1 MKASRTISLSAYAA
15 LRTRSSWTT
24 LAVKYAEE
32 ILQFYNRYYGVPY
45 PFGKLDIVAAP
56 DFDAGAMENTAAIFY
71 REAALLVDE
80 KNSSQN
86 SKAEVF
92 GVLAHEMAHQ
102 WFGDLVTM
110 KWWDN
115 LWLNESFRHL
125 DVVEACAIAASRVD
139 SPRWSQLAETNAR
152 TVSRCVEKHASR
164 FVCMRKL
171 RKKSGHCLTASLM
184 EKARRCCACWR
195 PMSRRRRFAAE

>member
-1 MKASRTISLSAYAA
+1 M
-15 LRTRSSWTT
+15 
-24 LAVKYAEE
+24 KYAEE

-80 KNSSQN
+80 KSSSQN

-92 GVLAHEMAHQ
+92 GILAHEMAHQ

-115 LWLNESFRHL
+115 LWLNESFATWMSFKPAQSLHPEWTPAL
-125 DVVEACAIAASRVD
+125 ES
-139 SPRWSQLAETNAR
+139 LAETNAR
-152 TVSRCVEKHASR
+152 SFSRCVEKHAPDS
-164 FVCMRKL
+164 CTCGN
-171 RKKSGHCLTASLM
+171 SG
-184 EKARRCCACWR
+184 RNRGIV
-195 PMSRRRRFAAE
+195 